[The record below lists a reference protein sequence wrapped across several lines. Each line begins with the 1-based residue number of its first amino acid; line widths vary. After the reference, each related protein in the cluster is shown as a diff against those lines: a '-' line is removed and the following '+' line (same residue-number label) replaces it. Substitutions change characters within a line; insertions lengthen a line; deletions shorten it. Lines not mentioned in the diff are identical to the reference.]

1 MDGEVCPKEEISVAA
16 STLTE
21 VARLAGVSPAT
32 ASRVLNGSDRKP
44 GPGVSER
51 VRQAAETLGYIP
63 NAQAQALAKS
73 SSGLI
78 GLIVHDIADPY
89 FSAIARGVQDVA
101 KTKNKM
107 VLLATTGGTP
117 ADEKEAVAAF
127 AARRADAIVI
137 AGSRSS
143 RPEDKAA
150 NAELAAEL
158 DRYCRN
164 GGHVGVVGQ
173 AILGAAQSE
182 GYHLVEV
189 PNEELAS
196 ELAQQLTTVHAGD
209 FVIVGGPEGLITSD
223 DRINGFQKGLA
234 AAGRAP
240 AEVVRSPFNRAGGY
254 EAGRQLAARI
264 RSEQEGD
271 GSRTGKSPGRSQ
283 LCIFAANDVMAIG
296 VVAAFR
302 AEGLRIPRDALIAGF
317 DDIETLRD
325 FRPALSTVRLPLE
338 EIGRLATLST
348 VGHGRS
354 KTRRA
359 MSPSKTGTVKAAD
372 VTVKSSV
379 PAADGEPKAVIAGQV
394 TLRRS
399 TEWRE

>member
-1 MDGEVCPKEEISVAA
+1 MAA

-51 VRQAAETLGYIP
+51 VRQAAEELGYIP

-89 FSAIARGVQDVA
+89 FSAIARGVQSVA
-101 KTKNKM
+101 KTQNKM

-143 RPEDKAA
+143 RPEDQQA
-150 NAELAAEL
+150 NTELAAEL

-164 GGHVGVVGQ
+164 GGHVGIVGQ
-173 AILGAAQSE
+173 AIVGAGRSE
-182 GYHLVEV
+182 GYHLVEL
-189 PNEELAS
+189 PNEELAF
-196 ELAQQLTTVHAGD
+196 ELAGQLAQVHTGE
-209 FVIVGGPEGLITSD
+209 FVIVGGPEGLVTSD
-223 DRINGFQKGLA
+223 DRVRGFQKGLA
-234 AAGRAP
+234 NAGLPP
-240 AEVVRSPFNRAGGY
+240 AEVVNTSFNRAGGY
-254 EAGRQLAARI
+254 EAGRQLAERI
-264 RSEQEGD
+264 RSSQTSEERPDEAEQKK
-271 GSRTGKSPGRSQ
+271 SR

-296 VVAAFR
+296 VVAALR
-302 AEGLRIPRDALIAGF
+302 EEGLRIPRDALIAGF

-348 VGHGRS
+348 AGHSRKDTLTRS
-354 KTRRA
+354 NTA
-359 MSPSKTGTVKAAD
+359 DTPGHQSAGTGAALPNEDQGPAVTGEVK
-372 VTVKSSV
+372 
-379 PAADGEPKAVIAGQV
+379 
-394 TLRRS
+394 LRRS
-399 TEWRE
+399 TQWTP

>member
-1 MDGEVCPKEEISVAA
+1 MAA

-32 ASRVLNGSDRKP
+32 ASRVLNGSARKP
-44 GPGVSER
+44 GPGVSDR

-73 SSGLI
+73 SSGLV

-89 FSAIARGVQDVA
+89 FSAIARGVQEVA
-101 KTKNKM
+101 REQHKM

-117 ADEKEAVAAF
+117 ADEKDAVAAF

-137 AGSRSS
+137 AGSRSH
-143 RPEDKAA
+143 RPEDDKG

-173 AILGAAQSE
+173 AIVGAGALD
-182 GYHLVEV
+182 GYHLVVV
-189 PNEELAS
+189 PNEELAT
-196 ELAQQLTTVHAGD
+196 ELAGKLAASHSGD
-209 FVIVGGPEGLITSD
+209 FVIIGGPEGLITSD
-223 DRINGFQKGLA
+223 DRIRGFQSGLA
-234 AAGRAP
+234 AAGRPA
-240 AEVVRSPFNRAGGY
+240 AEVLRAPFNRAGGY
-254 EAGRQLAARI
+254 EAGLELARRIQDART
-264 RSEQEGD
+264 SGASKEGE
-271 GSRTGKSPGRSQ
+271 KPG

-296 VVAAFR
+296 ATA
-302 AEGLRIPRDALIAGF
+302 GLRSQGFRIPRDALIAGF

-325 FRPALSTVRLPLE
+325 FRPELSTVRLPLE

-348 VGHGRS
+348 AGAEAPDGVDGHDDGGP
-354 KTRRA
+354 A
-359 MSPSKTGTVKAAD
+359 
-372 VTVKSSV
+372 VT
-379 PAADGEPKAVIAGQV
+379 GQV

-399 TEWRE
+399 TEWTP

>member
-1 MDGEVCPKEEISVAA
+1 MAA

-51 VRQAAETLGYIP
+51 VRQAAEELGYIP

-89 FSAIARGVQDVA
+89 FSAIARGVQSVA
-101 KTKNKM
+101 KTQNKM

-143 RPEDKAA
+143 RPEDQPA
-150 NAELAAEL
+150 NTELAAEL

-164 GGHVGVVGQ
+164 GGHVGIVGQ
-173 AILGAAQSE
+173 AIVGAGRSE
-182 GYHLVEV
+182 GYHLVEL
-189 PNEELAS
+189 PNEELAFD
-196 ELAQQLTTVHAGD
+196 LAGQLVQVHTGE
-209 FVIVGGPEGLITSD
+209 FVIVGGPEGLVTSD
-223 DRINGFQKGLA
+223 DRIRGFQKGLA
-234 AAGRAP
+234 NAGRPA
-240 AEVVRSPFNRAGGY
+240 AEVVNTSFNRAGGY
-254 EAGRQLAARI
+254 EAGRQLAERI
-264 RSEQEGD
+264 RSSQTSEENQDQAEQKK
-271 GSRTGKSPGRSQ
+271 SRV
-283 LCIFAANDVMAIG
+283 CIFAANDVMAIG
-296 VVAAFR
+296 VVAALR
-302 AEGLRIPRDALIAGF
+302 EEGLRIPRDALIAGF

-348 VGHGRS
+348 AGHSRKDTLTKS
-354 KTRRA
+354 KTA
-359 MSPSKTGTVKAAD
+359 DTAGHQSAGTGAAPNEDQGPAVTGEVK
-372 VTVKSSV
+372 
-379 PAADGEPKAVIAGQV
+379 
-394 TLRRS
+394 LRRS
-399 TEWRE
+399 TQWTP